1 MPFLFWLLVMAA
13 MVFAVVDIVTHD
25 EARIRFMPKF
35 VWLILVILL
44 PVLGVLLWFVL
55 GREYPDRPPRQ
66 PRRARTAQPTA
77 SVSSPPARPQ
87 DTRTTEQQL
96 ADLEREI
103 AQDRLRSEGR
113 RRQAGDAGQSPA
125 DPSAEPSAGSSAE

>member
-44 PVLGVLLWFVL
+44 PVLGVVLWFVL

-66 PRRARTAQPTA
+66 HRRARTAQAHGIRPLA
-77 SVSSPPARPQ
+77 AGPPAGHAHHRA
-87 DTRTTEQQL
+87 QL

-113 RRQAGDAGQSPA
+113 RRQSGDVGQSPA
-125 DPSAEPSAGSSAE
+125 DSSAEPSAGSSAE